1 MALICPGCG
10 NGKSF
15 LVKTLQMHVLQV
27 DDEGADLSE
36 EGLPAVLELLCDE
49 CETEVDFLGIEVA
62 LRREI
67 LQTLG
72 AR

>member
-1 MALICPGCG
+1 MGLTCANCG
-10 NGKSF
+10 NEKTF
-15 LVKTLQMHVLQV
+15 LVKTLQMHILQV
-27 DDEGADLSE
+27 EEAGVDMSDD
-36 EGLPAVLELLCDE
+36 GLPAVLEVLCDE
-49 CETEVDFLGIEVA
+49 CDTEVDLQGIEPD

>member
-1 MALICPGCG
+1 MGLTCPNCG
-10 NGKSF
+10 NEKNF
-15 LVKTLQMHVLQV
+15 LVKTLQMHILQV
-27 DDEGADLSE
+27 EEAGVDISE
-36 EGLPAVLELLCDE
+36 ERHPAVLEVLCDE
-49 CETEVDFLGIEVA
+49 CDTEVDLQGVDTD